1 MTPAIEYLVRTDLI
15 KEWLV
20 LPTSIFLFDN
30 SDNYRKIVVTIN
42 NELDS
47 KDYCSVKKWHLDLC
61 SSEQDLPF
69 MKESRVPISE
79 VFFHPDVVLENHH
92 LISYKQE
99 VINTN
104 NNSFR
109 HPMSFDLYD
118 QFFQNTFGNKI
129 HNQKRTNWLWKEFVS
144 IYAPNL
150 CNNNNYINT
159 YYFENSI
166 ADEQRRLVS
175 KYKKKEW
182 GFWRVW
188 QKHLL
193 LNPGELIFSKEYM
206 KTNN

>member
-1 MTPAIEYLVRTDLI
+1 MTPAIEYFVRTNLI
-15 KEWLV
+15 KEWFV
-20 LPTSIFLFDN
+20 LPTSLFLFEK
-30 SDNYRKIVVTIN
+30 SDNYRKVVVTIN

-47 KDYCSVKKWHLDLC
+47 KDYYSVKKWQLDLC
-61 SSEQDLPF
+61 SSEQALPF
-69 MKESRVPISE
+69 MTESRVLKGEIFS
-79 VFFHPDVVLENHH
+79 HPDVILENHR
-92 LISYKQE
+92 LVSYKQE

-109 HPMSFDLYD
+109 HPMPSDLYD
-118 QFFQNTFGNKI
+118 QLFQNTFENRI
-129 HNQKRTNWLWKEFVS
+129 HNQKRINWLWKEFIS

-175 KYKKKEW
+175 KYKKRQW
-182 GFWRVW
+182 NFWRVW

-193 LNPGELIFSKEYM
+193 LNSGELIFSKEYM
-206 KTNN
+206 KINN